1 MANLFLYLY
10 VIEILFPDFL
20 HVLNIKKK
28 NEAVDKHTT
37 TYKSQEKK
45 ATTSRLQ
52 DQKTV
57 TSTFGD

>member
-1 MANLFLYLY
+1 MANLFIYLY

-20 HVLNIKKK
+20 YVFNMKTKK
-28 NEAVDKHTT
+28 EAVEKHTT
-37 TYKSQEKK
+37 TSKSQEQK